1 MDKLFKKKYHQD
13 DIDFSFDLTEL
24 GIHKKVLDI
33 SDLKALP

>member
-13 DIDFSFDLTEL
+13 YIDFKFDLSEL
-24 GIHKKVLDI
+24 GIKKKVLDI